1 MHLYEKCACTRNTP
15 IREIRLYEKCT
26 YTRNA
31 LVREMHLYNK
41 CARYDKYACSTITA
55 KHVWLVEGEST
66 SWPNKVDLNP
76 AWLRIELIRSIFY
89 SSFVR

>member
-66 SWPNKVDLNP
+66 SWPNKVDLNT
-76 AWLRIELIRSIFY
+76 A
-89 SSFVR
+89 